1 MFRCGDF
8 VTDGYWGLVD
18 SEWRER
24 TNVAGIPRLAT
35 QRMRE
40 RSSYRF
46 QLQVPISLRH
56 SYLGQLWQIADILPT
71 NCRQRNG
78 TRRDGRYVK
87 GASGLSGRD
96 TARYNMTVW
105 DSLHRTFNQGVALS
119 RTVWA
124 ATGIPR
130 EQTTPVI
137 GVWTFRGIARTNIK
151 KMTQSW
157 SRTSPNRL

>member
-1 MFRCGDF
+1 MARTDQRGRNSAIGDPMHARA
-8 VTDGYWGLVD
+8 L
-18 SEWRER
+18 
-24 TNVAGIPRLAT
+24 I
-35 QRMRE
+35 
-40 RSSYRF
+40 
-46 QLQVPISLRH
+46 LQVPISPRH

-71 NCRQRNG
+71 YCRQRNG

-124 ATGIPR
+124 ATGILR

-151 KMTQSW
+151 KMTQIW
-157 SRTSPNRL
+157 SRTSSNRL